1 MDNSTRVAGSYY
13 FGRTGVRGTE
23 KEYLQE
29 GLNDSSRGQNGEGWF
44 TVASGVEVVGLNQV
58 HFRTSACSIANK
70 ASSRRFDM
78 PTLLKMLVR
87 CRFTVSSVMESD
99 LAMSRFM

>member
-1 MDNSTRVAGSYY
+1 LVADS
-13 FGRTGVRGTE
+13 FATGVGGTE
-23 KEYLQE
+23 KESLQE
-29 GLNDSSRGQNGEGWF
+29 GLNDSSRGQNGGWF

-58 HFRTSACSIANK
+58 HFRTSPCSIANK